1 LETVLRDENV
11 DGVIAILIPQA
22 VTKVAETAHFIAD
35 VVQGQDKPVLPC
47 FMGQHM
53 AEIGIEILRDRGIP
67 NYHYPER
74 AVDAMRAMV
83 ERWRWLERPP
93 RKIETFDVR
102 RDDVQR
108 ALARVRADGRL
119 TVGDAEGREI
129 MEAYGIAIPQ
139 AQLASNPDQ
148 AVEIAH
154 TIGYPVVM
162 KIASPDILH
171 KTDIGGVKLNLVGD
185 SDVRDTFD
193 LLMYR
198 ASRYMPQADI
208 WGALVQEMVPQG
220 KEVIIGINRDPQ
232 FGPMLLL
239 GLGGI
244 YVEVLKDVSFRIA
257 PVARWEAEEMITDLR
272 SYPLLRGVRGEKPS
286 DLQAITEC
294 MLRVSQLAVDFPEI
308 VELDINPLMV
318 HEEGKG
324 AVAIDMRLVLA
335 EEG

>member
-1 LETVLRDENV
+1 
-11 DGVIAILIPQA
+11 
-22 VTKVAETAHFIAD
+22 
-35 VVQGQDKPVLPC
+35 
-47 FMGQHM
+47 
-53 AEIGIEILRDRGIP
+53 
-67 NYHYPER
+67 
-74 AVDAMRAMV
+74 
-83 ERWRWLERPP
+83 
-93 RKIETFDVR
+93 
-102 RDDVQR
+102 
-108 ALARVRADGRL
+108 
-119 TVGDAEGREI
+119 
-129 MEAYGIAIPQ
+129 
-139 AQLASNPDQ
+139 
-148 AVEIAH
+148 
-154 TIGYPVVM
+154 
-162 KIASPDILH
+162 
-171 KTDIGGVKLNLVGD
+171 
-185 SDVRDTFD
+185 
-193 LLMYR
+193 MYR